1 LYFSLKFSK
10 SKQIGIFI
18 YIQISSLRYFFQ
30 EKLKL
35 SEVSV
40 LNVQRSKTTWIK
52 INRCDGGT
60 YVEPKFFRES
70 RAPFQEPLF
79 YQEKYY
85 DLNLHPKNCRCGMC
99 VPF

>member
-1 LYFSLKFSK
+1 MKMNCANKWIINNIPSIIRITDKYMDLNNYP
-10 SKQIGIFI
+10 
-18 YIQISSLRYFFQ
+18 
-30 EKLKL
+30 EKVIKHI
-35 SEVSV
+35 
-40 LNVQRSKTTWIK
+40 KTTWIK

-79 YQEKYY
+79 YHEKYY
-85 DLNLHPKNCRCGMC
+85 NLKLHPKNCRCGMC